1 MIALR
6 VGSIDINHAAASP
19 NKNTPRRRSMAI
31 IEGIVAVPFVLCAAA
46 ATSVTLSLAMC
57 FGFDPAKVVD
67 SYFPC

>member
-1 MIALR
+1 MT
-6 VGSIDINHAAASP
+6 S
-19 NKNTPRRRSMAI
+19 PRRRSMAI
-31 IEGIVAVPFVLCAAA
+31 VAIVVALPALLCAAA

>member
-1 MIALR
+1 MT
-6 VGSIDINHAAASP
+6 S
-19 NKNTPRRRSMAI
+19 PRRRSMAI
-31 IEGIVAVPFVLCAAA
+31 AATILAVPFVLCAAA